1 MDYFDIFALVIK
13 YSTLYIILA
22 KAAIKDL
29 KVDHIDI
36 NTAFLNPM
44 ILKEIFIALTKLFK
58 RVFLELKY
66 KDAYIQLNKA
76 LYSLKQSAFYI
87 ALPSLSLATR

>member
-1 MDYFDIFALVIK
+1 MDYFDTFALVIR

-22 KAAIKDL
+22 KAIIEDL
-29 KVDHIDI
+29 EVDYINI

-44 ILKEIFIALTKLFK
+44 ILEEIFMAPTKLLK
-58 RVFLELKY
+58 QVFSELKH

-76 LYSLKQSAFYI
+76 LYSLK
-87 ALPSLSLATR
+87 